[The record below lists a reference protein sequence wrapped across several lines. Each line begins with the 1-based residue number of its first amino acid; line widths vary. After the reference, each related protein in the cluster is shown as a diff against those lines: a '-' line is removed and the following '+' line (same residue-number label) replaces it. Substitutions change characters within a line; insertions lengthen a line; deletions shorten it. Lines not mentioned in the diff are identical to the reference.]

1 MVGFD
6 KTKKQNIQ
14 HRRITL
20 PFNKRFIKLYH
31 LINVKE
37 TGGATRVDNPEIQT
51 TLSTRDR
58 TKTNNKIYLKKTEN

>member
-1 MVGFD
+1 LLFPLSL
-6 KTKKQNIQ
+6 TIL
-14 HRRITL
+14 L
-20 PFNKRFIKLYH
+20 PYHLINVFIKLYH

-58 TKTNNKIYLKKTEN
+58 TKTNNKIYLRKTEN